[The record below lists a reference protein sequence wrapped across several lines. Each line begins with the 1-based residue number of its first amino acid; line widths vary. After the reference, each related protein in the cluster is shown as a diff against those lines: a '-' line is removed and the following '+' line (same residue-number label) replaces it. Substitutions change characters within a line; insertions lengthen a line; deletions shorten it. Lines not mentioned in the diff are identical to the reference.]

1 MTHVPQLQKPL
12 ELRPG

>member
-1 MTHVPQLQKPL
+1 MSHVPQLQKPL